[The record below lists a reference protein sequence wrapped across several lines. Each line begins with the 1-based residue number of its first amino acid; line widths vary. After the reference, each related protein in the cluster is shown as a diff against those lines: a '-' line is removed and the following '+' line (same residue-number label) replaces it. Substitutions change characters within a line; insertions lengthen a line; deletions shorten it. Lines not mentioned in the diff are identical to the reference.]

1 MEGCTEPVL
10 SQFHL
15 SLSQWKFFPF
25 KYSSNCTS
33 NYSFQLW
40 WSSYKFFFQLWWS
53 SYKFFLL
60 QMAVITFPIH
70 RILSLSLAV
79 CQLLSCLWPIGM
91 SSTRNLSLES
101 KRALYLSKSNFVL
114 YQKLISLWLDVELRK
129 WMSSL
134 QASMWLSPS
143 LQRNR
148 MILSYASI
156 SSESNLTP
164 PSICNLYIK
173 VLLNLKNLDNL
184 LIFWRYGGKPGGAN
198 ICSCARLWDGLWKNC
213 EDSTFS

>member
-1 MEGCTEPVL
+1 MERCTEPVL

-40 WSSYKFFFQLWWS
+40 WSSYKV
-53 SYKFFLL
+53 FLL

-79 CQLLSCLWPIGM
+79 CRLLSCLWPIGM

-101 KRALYLSKSNFVL
+101 KRALYLSKSNFAL
-114 YQKLISLWLDVELRK
+114 YQKLISLWLDIELRK
-129 WMSSL
+129 WRSSL
-134 QASMWLSPS
+134 QASMWLSPF

-148 MILSYASI
+148 MILSYTPI
-156 SSESNLTP
+156 SSESNLTS

-173 VLLNLKNLDNL
+173 VWRNMKHLDNL
-184 LIFWRYGGKPGGAN
+184 LIFLKVCSATWRAN

-213 EDSTFS
+213 EDSTCSWG